1 VSSLPGQL
9 YVVAT
14 PIGNLADITERAR
27 QVLSTVD
34 FIAVEDSRHSRSLLN
49 HLQIQ
54 KPMIP
59 LHEHNERQRYPALL
73 ERIQSGESMALI
85 SDAGTPLISDPGY
98 HLVKHARQ
106 QGIAV
111 IPIPGACA
119 LVAALS
125 VSGLPTDH
133 FSFEGFLPPKQAAR
147 RSRLEQLKEQ
157 SCTLVMY
164 ESSHRIKACI
174 ADMVSIFGAER
185 EAVLARELT
194 KIYETIIA
202 GTLVDIA
209 DSLEQDTNQTRGEF
223 VVMIKGLSKSASAGV
238 TEEVRMLLQLL
249 LKELP
254 LKTAALVVSKY
265 FNLSKN
271 EVYQTALAIKNKQD
285 SLS

>member
-1 VSSLPGQL
+1 
-9 YVVAT
+9 VVAT

-49 HLQIQ
+49 HLQIH
-54 KPMIP
+54 KPMVS

-73 ERIQSGESMALI
+73 ERIKSGESMALI

-133 FSFEGFLPPKQAAR
+133 FRFEGFLPPKQAAR
-147 RSRLEQLKEQ
+147 RSRLEQLIEQ
-157 SCTLVMY
+157 SCTLVFY

-174 ADMVSIFGAER
+174 ADMVSILGAER

-194 KIYETIIA
+194 KMYETIIA
-202 GTLVDIA
+202 GTLADIA
-209 DSLEQDTNQTRGEF
+209 TSLEQDTNQTRGEF

-238 TEEVRMLLQLL
+238 TEEARMLLQLL

-254 LKTAALVVSKY
+254 LKTATSVVSKY

-271 EVYQTALAIKNKQD
+271 EVYQTALAIKNEQD
-285 SLS
+285 SSS